1 MAKVNVE
8 ENIKKIMEAIDNMTR
23 EVLRLEGS
31 LRVFREF
38 HENGVKEVEI
48 PVPDAEEE
56 EVKETTM

>member
-1 MAKVNVE
+1 MTKVNVE

-48 PVPDAEEE
+48 PDAEE
-56 EVKETTM
+56 EVKETM

>member
-1 MAKVNVE
+1 MTKVNVE

-56 EVKETTM
+56 EVKETM

>member
-1 MAKVNVE
+1 MTKVNVE

-48 PVPDAEEE
+48 PVPDEE
-56 EVKETTM
+56 EVKETM

>member
-8 ENIKKIMEAIDNMTR
+8 ENIKKIMDAIDNMTR

-48 PVPDAEEE
+48 PVPDTEEE
-56 EVKETTM
+56 EVKETM

>member
-8 ENIKKIMEAIDNMTR
+8 ENIKKIMDAIDNMTR

-48 PVPDAEEE
+48 PEEE
-56 EVKETTM
+56 EVKETM